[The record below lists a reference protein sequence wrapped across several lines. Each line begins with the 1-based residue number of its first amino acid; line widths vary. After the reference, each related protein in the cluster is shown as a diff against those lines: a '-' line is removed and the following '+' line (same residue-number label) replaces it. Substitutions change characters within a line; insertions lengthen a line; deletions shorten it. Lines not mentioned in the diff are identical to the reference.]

1 MVKGQDTGL
10 FFVEVKEPSEVRRN
24 ILEILKDIVETLQR
38 FEKFK
43 RIRHEKIENMH
54 KLGHLLKDTNKMLGS
69 LKSKLP
75 QTNLRAVVK
84 EAQGQPKQS
93 KSHHRKKKKGK
104 AAAEK
109 PRQKDATELE
119 KLESQLSAIES
130 KLKSLT

>member
-1 MVKGQDTGL
+1 MVKEQDNGL

-38 FEKFK
+38 FDKFK
-43 RIRHEKIENMH
+43 HIRQEKIQNMR
-54 KLGHLLKDTNKMLGS
+54 KLGLLLKDTNKVLGD

-75 QTNLRAVVK
+75 QTNLRAVV
-84 EAQGQPKQS
+84 ETPRQS
-93 KSHHRKKKKGK
+93 KAHHKKKKKGK
-104 AAAEK
+104 VVEQKAQ
-109 PRQKDATELE
+109 QKDMTELE

>member
-1 MVKGQDTGL
+1 MVKEQDTGL

-84 EAQGQPKQS
+84 EVQGQPKQS
-93 KSHHRKKKKGK
+93 KSHHKKKKKGK

-109 PRQKDATELE
+109 PRQKDATEIE